1 MTSLKSHL
9 EETKPNQESLRVIQ
23 QKRDR
28 GNTFGHE
35 SKDPC
40 KAVCSNSLISID
52 DYKFI
57 QINFKKEKTASLYC
71 VDLRHGDSTIN
82 CKPYF
87 DNYTQCQ
94 KFWVFISFYFILIK
108 YHKDFL
114 NFVLYQNKVCCSRIP
129 LQISNEK
136 EARSATGQ

>member
-40 KAVCSNSLISID
+40 KTVYYSIPLPTLVIMNLLPISLIKKGESI
-52 DYKFI
+52 
-57 QINFKKEKTASLYC
+57 L
-71 VDLRHGDSTIN
+71 V
-82 CKPYF
+82 
-87 DNYTQCQ
+87 
-94 KFWVFISFYFILIK
+94 
-108 YHKDFL
+108 
-114 NFVLYQNKVCCSRIP
+114 VLC
-129 LQISNEK
+129 
-136 EARSATGQ
+136 